1 VIGLD
6 SNVLVRY
13 LTQDD
18 PLQSRKADELIEQ
31 ALSAGEPLYLNHI
44 VLCELSWV
52 LGRAY
57 GYDSAELAETIEAI
71 LAAAQFVF
79 EDKDLLWQ
87 ALAAFRASGA
97 DFADCVIAARN
108 ASAGCVKTLT
118 FDKRAGRVPQF
129 SLS

>member
-18 PLQSRKADELIEQ
+18 TVQSNKADQRIEE
-31 ALSAGEPLYLNHI
+31 ALNAGEPLYLNHI
-44 VLCELSWV
+44 VLCEVSWV

-57 GYDSAELAETIEAI
+57 GYSTSELADTIEKI
-71 LAAAQFVF
+71 LTAAQFVF
-79 EDKDLLWQ
+79 EDKNSLWQ
-87 ALAAFRASGA
+87 ALAAFRTSGP
-97 DFADCVIAARN
+97 DFADCLIGVRN
-108 ASAGCVKTLT
+108 ASAGCVTTLT
-118 FDKRAGRVPQF
+118 FDKRAGRLPQF